1 LGNDQIRKIAEH
13 FDRDRAV
20 ISQDL
25 KKVELR
31 LREDKNSKGAMAVL
45 GQLIKDE
52 KRKIELNELCLTSI
66 LLAHLRLVSR
76 PGTLQRTGLNL
87 EEVL

>member
-1 LGNDQIRKIAEH
+1 LGNYQIRKIAEH
-13 FDRDRAV
+13 FDCDRAV

-31 LREDKNSKGAMAVL
+31 LREDKNSEGAMAVL

-52 KRKIELNELCLTSI
+52 KRKIELN
-66 LLAHLRLVSR
+66 
-76 PGTLQRTGLNL
+76 
-87 EEVL
+87 